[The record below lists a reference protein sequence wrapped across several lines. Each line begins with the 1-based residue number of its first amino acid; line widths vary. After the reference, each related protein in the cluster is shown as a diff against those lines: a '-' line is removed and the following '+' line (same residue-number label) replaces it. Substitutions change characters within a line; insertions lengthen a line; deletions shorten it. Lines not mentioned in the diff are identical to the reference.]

1 MLQNQGSKA
10 LLTLASYLR
19 KLTIGDCLL
28 PDKLGRLLFD
38 FAARIRRYRNGR
50 MARIEEA
57 AGLSERDIAILDF
70 VYQKGH
76 AAFNEV
82 AEELHIQDMP
92 RSSASAIS
100 QAISALYIDQ
110 GMVEKRP
117 NPKDQRQPIIT
128 LTEKGKAAVE
138 KVKEMRIDML
148 TKVKAA
154 MELSD
159 ADASVLERAYA
170 RGIANF
176 DKIATAGNP

>member
-1 MLQNQGSKA
+1 M
-10 LLTLASYLR
+10 
-19 KLTIGDCLL
+19 

-38 FAARIRRYRNGR
+38 FAARIRRYRNSQ

-70 VYQKGH
+70 VYQKGS
-76 AAFNEV
+76 ATFNEV
-82 AEELHIQDMP
+82 AEELHIQDIP

-100 QAISALYIDQ
+100 QAISALYINQ

-128 LTEKGKAAVE
+128 LTEKGRAAVE

-148 TKVKAA
+148 TKVKVA
-154 MELSD
+154 MELNDS
-159 ADASVLERAYA
+159 DASVLERAFA
-170 RGIANF
+170 CGIVNF
-176 DKIATAGNP
+176 DKIATARNQ

>member
-1 MLQNQGSKA
+1 
-10 LLTLASYLR
+10 
-19 KLTIGDCLL
+19 L
-28 PDKLGRLLFD
+28 PDKLGQLLFG

-50 MARIEEA
+50 MSRIEEA

-70 VYQKGH
+70 VYQKGS
-76 AAFNEV
+76 ATFNEV
-82 AEELHIQDMP
+82 AEELHIQDVP
-92 RSSASAIS
+92 RSSASSIS

-128 LTEKGKAAVE
+128 LTEKGRAAVE

-148 TKVKAA
+148 TKVKIA

-159 ADASVLERAYA
+159 SDASVLERAYA

-176 DKIATAGNP
+176 DRMANTGNQ

>member
-1 MLQNQGSKA
+1 
-10 LLTLASYLR
+10 
-19 KLTIGDCLL
+19 L
-28 PDKLGRLLFD
+28 PDKLGQLLFG

-70 VYQKGH
+70 VYQKGS
-76 AAFNEV
+76 ATFNEV
-82 AEELHIQDMP
+82 AEELHIQDVP

-100 QAISALYIDQ
+100 QAISALYINR

-128 LTEKGKAAVE
+128 LTEKGRAAVE

-148 TKVKAA
+148 TRVKVA
-154 MELSD
+154 MELNDS
-159 ADASVLERAYA
+159 DASVLERAFT
-170 RGIANF
+170 RGITNF
-176 DKIATAGNP
+176 DKIATTGNQ

>member
-1 MLQNQGSKA
+1 
-10 LLTLASYLR
+10 
-19 KLTIGDCLL
+19 L
-28 PDKLGRLLFD
+28 PDKLGQLLFG

-50 MARIEEA
+50 MSRIEEA

-70 VYQKGH
+70 VYQKGS
-76 AAFNEV
+76 ATFNEV
-82 AEELHIQDMP
+82 AEELHVQDMP
-92 RSSASAIS
+92 RSSASSIS

-138 KVKEMRIDML
+138 KVKEMRTDML
-148 TKVKAA
+148 TKVKIA

-159 ADASVLERAYA
+159 SDASVLERAYA

-176 DKIATAGNP
+176 DRMANTGNQ

>member
-1 MLQNQGSKA
+1 M
-10 LLTLASYLR
+10 
-19 KLTIGDCLL
+19 

-38 FAARIRRYRNGR
+38 FAARIRRYRNGQ

-70 VYQKGH
+70 VYKKGS
-76 AAFNEV
+76 ATFNEV
-82 AEELHIQDMP
+82 AEELHIQDVP

-100 QAISALYIDQ
+100 QAISALYINQ

-128 LTEKGKAAVE
+128 LTEKGRAVVE
-138 KVKEMRIDML
+138 RVREMRIDML
-148 TKVKAA
+148 TKVKVA
-154 MELSD
+154 MELND
-159 ADASVLERAYA
+159 TDASVLERAYA

-176 DKIATAGNP
+176 DRMATADNP

>member
-1 MLQNQGSKA
+1 M
-10 LLTLASYLR
+10 
-19 KLTIGDCLL
+19 
-28 PDKLGRLLFD
+28 PDKLGQLLFG

-50 MARIEEA
+50 MSRIEEA

-70 VYQKGH
+70 VYQKGS
-76 AAFNEV
+76 ATFNEV
-82 AEELHIQDMP
+82 AEELHVQDMP
-92 RSSASAIS
+92 RSSASSIS

-138 KVKEMRIDML
+138 KVKEMRTDML
-148 TKVKAA
+148 TKVKIA

-159 ADASVLERAYA
+159 SDASVLERAYA

-176 DKIATAGNP
+176 DRMANTGNQ